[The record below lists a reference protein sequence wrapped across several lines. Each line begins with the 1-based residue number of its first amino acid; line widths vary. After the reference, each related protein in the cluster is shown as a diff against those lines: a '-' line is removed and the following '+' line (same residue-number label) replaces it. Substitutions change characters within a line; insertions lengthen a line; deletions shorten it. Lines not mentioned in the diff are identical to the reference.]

1 MQVQWSKKSI
11 KQLRRIP
18 QSEQEKVYKKGS
30 ELKNFPNVENVI
42 RLTNHKYEYRLRV
55 GNYRILFNF
64 KSVIKVISIEEVK
77 TRNER
82 TY

>member
-1 MQVQWSKKSI
+1 MKVQWSKKSL
-11 KQLRRIP
+11 KQLRKLP
-18 QSEQEKVYKKGS
+18 ESEQEKIYIKGS
-30 ELKNFPNVENVI
+30 DLKNFPNVDNVI
-42 RLTNHKYEYRLRV
+42 HLTNHKYNYRLRV

-77 TRNER
+77 KRNEG